1 MGDDSSID
9 WEESLSLTYNE
20 FSLQFIAFAP
30 RLLGAVALL
39 VIGWILAH
47 ALRVITRKL
56 VRSLDS
62 WFQNSAVTDDSSQR
76 KMRRSYALIIS
87 KLVFWMVILFFIS
100 AATSLLGWDLL
111 SNWMSSIGIYIPN
124 IVTGLLIILAGF
136 LLGDILGKGVVSA
149 AASGGLGHATELGRI
164 AQLVIIFAA
173 LVIGV
178 EQIGINVSFLTNVL
192 VVIIGVLFAG
202 GAFAFSLGAKNLVAN
217 IIGAQYLRKHCRI
230 GETMQIGA
238 VEGNII
244 EVSQT
249 SIVLDTDYGR
259 TVIPAKDFQE
269 QVCSFKAGSDNV
281 DSRKK
286 SDPTPRVKK

>member
-30 RLLGAVALL
+30 QLLGAVALL

-111 SNWMSSIGIYIPN
+111 SNWMASIGIYIPN

-178 EQIGINVSFLTNVL
+178 ETDILFPLHQQQELATGLREVVADVDFAQLPCLKGHDSFLVEMDAFRP
-192 VVIIGVLFAG
+192 VIDRFMAAN
-202 GAFAFSLGAKNLVAN
+202 GA
-217 IIGAQYLRKHCRI
+217 
-230 GETMQIGA
+230 
-238 VEGNII
+238 
-244 EVSQT
+244 
-249 SIVLDTDYGR
+249 
-259 TVIPAKDFQE
+259 
-269 QVCSFKAGSDNV
+269 
-281 DSRKK
+281 
-286 SDPTPRVKK
+286 